1 MNKELQKDESTS
13 STLIERESYKKT
25 IGQYN
30 KTIADLTKDTKVLQ
44 DDIADKD
51 AEILRLRQEANAE
64 KVRRTRAENLINE
77 SKKADVK
84 GYEQTKQEQF
94 EDTFA
99 RKWDQKVNNGR

>member
-1 MNKELQKDESTS
+1 MNKEIEQNEVNS
-13 STLIERESYKKT
+13 STMIERESYKKT

-30 KTIADLTKDTKVLQ
+30 QTIADLSRDTKVLQ
-44 DDIADKD
+44 DDVAEKD
-51 AEILRLRQEANAE
+51 AEILRLKQESSAE
-64 KVRRTRAENLINE
+64 KARRIRAENLINE